1 MIRGGSNEAWLL
13 NWIRIPNGF
22 ADNPLEGILRCTSY
36 LSKKS
41 PKKGDHGQLTDYL
54 KESPPIWDI

>member
-22 ADNPLEGILRCTSY
+22 ADNPLEGILRCTY
-36 LSKKS
+36 LIPQQKGGRLQKKETTVS
-41 PKKGDHGQLTDYL
+41 W
-54 KESPPIWDI
+54 PII